1 MIHTA
6 QPTTATVPATATA
19 TNDPGTDDILASL
32 PVPVVRLLILFSGPL
47 GWARRA
53 LEVVQWRAETQVASW
68 LVVVGWWG
76 VCLGGRAVWRYF
88 LPLVLLLPFVP
99 YPSNPSLTPAPTTLN
114 PPLILST
121 QPYTTS
127 ANPATSQTLLRAL
140 ADLHA
145 INGLVP
151 TFEARREWIEWV
163 KTMERKRLLRALG
176 VIWTAWILVNA
187 VLGAR
192 ATLAII
198 GTILLL
204 VPSPFLAN
212 TSELLHRSLLIRRLS
227 AFAFLFIFGSTG
239 TETDAPLKTDE
250 RDALPAEPFSVRAW
264 LRGKWTASKR
274 PSFAFRARP
283 VRPPLVTS
291 ASLTG
296 SALDTTPPPSPPLKP
311 TDPSLQPS
319 APLYFR
325 FELQENQR
333 WWMGL
338 DWTSALLPQERAAW
352 CDVYL
357 NPTSPPQGFTLPS
370 ETTIYLPEPRKG
382 DPAGRVRRTAR
393 WRWVDEEWIVVRKL
407 AQGKIGAGI
416 SAATPVADRPS
427 HASTSSIGGV
437 VSPVIAPTASE
448 EPKKGIAEQAF
459 VKGLERLKARTM
471 AGGVGLPSGL
481 AGVVGAA
488 GAKARPLS
496 GDYTTSGS
504 PGTSPEVGRRMSED
518 SKRKSSGASG
528 DLVHTALN
536 NATTMQAN
544 GIGLGILGDSASAS
558 AGAPMPMPS
567 ADLDAG
573 TDMDGWSYGD
583 NKWEGM
589 GPKGGLGKYTRRR
602 RWQRRAICTE
612 EIEYIPGE
620 KPAAPST
627 PSKEKSAFVENHEA
641 GTTVDKDR
649 LVVGVSVPTPSN
661 SAHRSVSPISSPSP
675 ARHSRGPPLRLGSGN
690 HHGHVEGYTVAPAT
704 AAPAESDVTVTP
716 TVAADVLISGSSP
729 ATRGRHGSTDD
740 GRDGALRQRLRNAMG
755 SQGA

>member
-1 MIHTA
+1 M
-6 QPTTATVPATATA
+6 
-19 TNDPGTDDILASL
+19 
-32 PVPVVRLLILFSGPL
+32 
-47 GWARRA
+47 
-53 LEVVQWRAETQVASW
+53 
-68 LVVVGWWG
+68 
-76 VCLGGRAVWRYF
+76 
-88 LPLVLLLPFVP
+88 P

-127 ANPATSQTLLRAL
+127 ATPATSQTLLRAL

-151 TFEARREWIEWV
+151 TFEARREWFEWV
-163 KTMERKRLLRALG
+163 QAMERKRLIRAIG
-176 VIWTAWILVNA
+176 VVWTAWILVNA
-187 VLGAR
+187 LLGAR

-198 GTILLL
+198 GTTLLL
-204 VPSPFLAN
+204 LPSPFLAN

-239 TETDAPLKTDE
+239 TEPEVPLKTDE
-250 RDALPAEPFSVRAW
+250 RDALPTDPFSVRAW

-382 DPAGRVRRTAR
+382 DPTGRVRRTAR
-393 WRWVDEEWIVVRKL
+393 WRWVDEEWVVVRKL
-407 AQGKIGAGI
+407 GQGKITSGL
-416 SAATPVADRPS
+416 SATSPVADRPS
-427 HASTSSIGGV
+427 HAATTSISGAL
-437 VSPVIAPTASE
+437 SPTITPATPE

-471 AGGVGLPSGL
+471 AGGVGLPTGL
-481 AGVVGAA
+481 AGVVAAA
-488 GAKARPLS
+488 GAKSRPLS
-496 GDYTTSGS
+496 GDYSAAS
-504 PGTSPEVGRRMSED
+504 PGTSFEVGRRMSED
-518 SKRKSSGASG
+518 SKRKSSGASV

-544 GIGLGILGDSASAS
+544 GVGLGIHGDSALAS

-567 ADLDAG
+567 TDLDAG

-589 GPKGGLGKYTRRR
+589 GPKGGLGKVSFLALFEETRLKPRAVYT
-602 RWQRRAICTE
+602 QE
-612 EIEYIPGE
+612 EMATSSDLYGRDRIHTRG
-620 KPAAPST
+620 
-627 PSKEKSAFVENHEA
+627 EA
-641 GTTVDKDR
+641 GCACHPVSRETHHRRQGSIGRRSFRPCARNHDVPIR
-649 LVVGVSVPTPSN
+649 LTNLITFACPS
-661 SAHRSVSPISSPSP
+661 
-675 ARHSRGPPLRLGSGN
+675 
-690 HHGHVEGYTVAPAT
+690 
-704 AAPAESDVTVTP
+704 
-716 TVAADVLISGSSP
+716 
-729 ATRGRHGSTDD
+729 
-740 GRDGALRQRLRNAMG
+740 
-755 SQGA
+755 

>member
-1 MIHTA
+1 MAPSIIGRSACHSGTAALPTGELAQKTALYSPEHTLTG
-6 QPTTATVPATATA
+6 QY
-19 TNDPGTDDILASL
+19 S
-32 PVPVVRLLILFSGPL
+32 
-47 GWARRA
+47 
-53 LEVVQWRAETQVASW
+53 
-68 LVVVGWWG
+68 
-76 VCLGGRAVWRYF
+76 RYF
-88 LPLVLLLPFVP
+88 LPLVLLLPFMP

-151 TFEARREWIEWV
+151 TFEARNQWIEWV
-163 KTMERKRLLRALG
+163 KMMGRKRLLRALG

-204 VPSPFLAN
+204 LPSPFLAN
-212 TSELLHRSLLIRRLS
+212 MSELLHRSLLIRRLS

-239 TETDAPLKTDE
+239 TEPDVPLKTDE

-382 DPAGRVRRTAR
+382 DPAGRARRTAR

-407 AQGKIGAGI
+407 GQGKIGAGL

-427 HASTSSIGGV
+427 HASASSIAGA
-437 VSPVIAPTASE
+437 VSPVITPATPE

-471 AGGVGLPSGL
+471 AGGVGLPTGL

-488 GAKARPLS
+488 GAKVRPLS
-496 GDYTTSGS
+496 GDYSNSGS

-518 SKRKSSGASG
+518 NKRKSSGASG

-589 GPKGGLGKYTRRR
+589 GPKGGLGKVSRLRHIHKTGLM
-602 RWQRRAICTE
+602 WCTV
-612 EIEYIPGE
+612 YAQ
-620 KPAAPST
+620 KAMAASCNLYRGNR
-627 PSKEKSAFVENHEA
+627 V
-641 GTTVDKDR
+641 
-649 LVVGVSVPTPSN
+649 
-661 SAHRSVSPISSPSP
+661 
-675 ARHSRGPPLRLGSGN
+675 HSRRETCCTDTIIGGQI
-690 HHGHVEGYTVAPAT
+690 HGYRQAREGYRDRQGPLSRRCFCFYTLERGAPFGLAHLIAFSCASFTRAT
-704 AAPAESDVTVTP
+704 PA
-716 TVAADVLISGSSP
+716 LGIRQSSR
-729 ATRGRHGSTDD
+729 TR
-740 GRDGALRQRLRNAMG
+740 
-755 SQGA
+755 